1 MFLLYFNCIFF
12 HPKPWILIKSVLFS
26 IRTPILSSLCISLLW
41 IEKKTTRKV
50 CHSFCFVVFFHLLLL
65 FIKPDQDTLLP
76 LNCNILRNKGRF
88 IMPSLTFPY
97 RKWGMDSCHL
107 PRQPSKESN
116 SSALLHWFREV
127 NDSLCACK
135 QKCPPVK
142 PSHWSYMV
150 FKSRAIIYFFA
161 HKLYVFTLAQS
172 GHFKWKIS
180 CCFPI

>member
-50 CHSFCFVVFFHLLLL
+50 CHSFCFVVFFHLLLM
-65 FIKPDQDTLLP
+65 FIKPDQDMLLP
-76 LNCNILRNKGRF
+76 LNWNILRNKGRF

-97 RKWGMDSCHL
+97 RKWGMIPAIFLGNLLRRATHPLSYTDLERSMTL
-107 PRQPSKESN
+107 
-116 SSALLHWFREV
+116 SAPASRSV
-127 NDSLCACK
+127 
-135 QKCPPVK
+135 PPVK

-180 CCFPI
+180 CCLPI